1 LKMGKKFLMSLQKYK
16 IFRKYRV
23 EKMWSIFAVFI
34 NNS

>member
-1 LKMGKKFLMSLQKYK
+1 MVKKYLMSLQKYT

-23 EKMWSIFAVFI
+23 EKMWSILVVFI